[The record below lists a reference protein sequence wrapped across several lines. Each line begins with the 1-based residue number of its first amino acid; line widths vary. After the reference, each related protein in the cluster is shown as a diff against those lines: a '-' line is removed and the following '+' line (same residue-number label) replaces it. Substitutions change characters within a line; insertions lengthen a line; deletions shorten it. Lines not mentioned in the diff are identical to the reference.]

1 MAIPKQT
8 QKADMKF
15 VATQALR
22 KWQKKSKLLDHV
34 IKGSCDFMEGSS
46 SMSATTLPGLGVGV
60 VVKVGLS
67 PSKKNY
73 FVCINDSP

>member
-8 QKADMKF
+8 QKADMKS
-15 VATQALR
+15 VTTQALR
-22 KWQKKSKLLDHV
+22 KWQKKSKSLDHV

-67 PSKKNY
+67 PSKQNY